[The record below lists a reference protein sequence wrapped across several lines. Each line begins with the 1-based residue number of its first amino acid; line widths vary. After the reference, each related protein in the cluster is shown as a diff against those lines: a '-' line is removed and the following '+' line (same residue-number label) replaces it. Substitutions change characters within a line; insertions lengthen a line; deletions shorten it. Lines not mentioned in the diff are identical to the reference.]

1 MRKLLLASLLLSACA
16 HYDVVIR
23 NGTIYDG
30 SGGAPVTG
38 DVAIRNDR
46 IAKIGNVGGRAR
58 ATIDA
63 NGMAVAP
70 GFINML
76 SWATESL
83 LVVGRG
89 LADVKQGVTLGVFGE
104 GWSMGP
110 LSDTMK
116 ADLKKQQG
124 DIKYDIDWTTLRQY
138 LDSLVRRGIS
148 VNVASFVGAT
158 TVRMHVLG
166 EADRAPNAEELARM
180 KALVRQAM
188 EDGALGVGSSLIYAP
203 AFYAKTPELIELNRA
218 AAPYGGMYISHM
230 RSEGN
235 RLEEAVDEL
244 IAIAREAKVPAEIY
258 HLKAAGQRNW
268 PKMQNVLRKIEDAR
282 NAGLR
287 ITADMYTYTAGATG
301 LDAAMPPWVQEG
313 GYEAW
318 RKRLQD
324 PATRAKVLE
333 EMRTPTDAWENL
345 MLLAGSP
352 ERVLLIGFKSET
364 LKPLTGKT
372 LAEVAKLR
380 NVSPEDAAIDLV
392 IEDGGRVE
400 AVYFLMSEDNL
411 RVQIGQP
418 WVSFGSDAGASAP
431 EGVFLKSSTHP
442 REYGNFANLLGRYVR
457 DEQLIPLEEAV
468 RRLTSLPATNLGIAD
483 RGALKPGFF
492 ADVVIFDPKTIA
504 AHSTFADPRQYA
516 TGVQHVFV
524 NGTQILRNGEHTN
537 AKPGRVVTK
546 QDALVPPTEMLR
558 IAVDGLK
565 PVLR

>member
-1 MRKLLLASLLLSACA
+1 MHKLLLASLLLSACA

-23 NGTIYDG
+23 NGTVYDG

-38 DVAIRNDR
+38 DVAIRGDR
-46 IAKIGNVGGRAR
+46 IAKVGNVRGS
-58 ATIDA
+58 ATTVIDA
-63 NGMAVAP
+63 NGLAVAP

-83 LVVGRG
+83 IVDGRAM
-89 LADVKQGVTLGVFGE
+89 ADVKQGVTLEIFGE

-110 LSDTMK
+110 LNDTMK
-116 ADLKKQQG
+116 GEMKKQQG
-124 DIKYDIDWTTLRQY
+124 DIRYDIDWTTLRQY

-166 EADRAPNAEELARM
+166 EADRAPNAEELERM
-180 KALVRQAM
+180 RALVREAM

-203 AFYAKTPELIELNRA
+203 AFYAKTAELVELNKA

-244 IAIAREAKVPAEIY
+244 ITIAREAGVPAEIY
-258 HLKAAGQRNW
+258 HLKAAGQKNW
-268 PKMQNVLRKIEDAR
+268 PKMRNVLAKIEQAR
-282 NAGLR
+282 AAGVR

-352 ERVLLIGFKSET
+352 ERVLLIGFKSEA

-372 LAEVAKLR
+372 LAEVARMR
-380 NVSPEDAAIDLV
+380 NVSAEDAAIDLV

-411 RVQIGQP
+411 RLQIRQP

-457 DEQLIPLEEAV
+457 EEKLIPLEEAV
-468 RRLTSLPATNLGIAD
+468 RRLTSLPATNLGIAE
-483 RGALKPGFF
+483 RGALRPGFF
-492 ADVVIFDPKTIA
+492 ADVVVFDPRTIT
-504 AHSTFADPRQYA
+504 AHATFEQPRQYA
-516 TGVQHVFV
+516 TGVRHVLV
-524 NGTQILRNGEHTN
+524 NGTQVLREGEHTG
-537 AKPGRVVTK
+537 AKPGRVVGK
-546 QDALVPPTEMLR
+546 AR
-558 IAVDGLK
+558 
-565 PVLR
+565 R